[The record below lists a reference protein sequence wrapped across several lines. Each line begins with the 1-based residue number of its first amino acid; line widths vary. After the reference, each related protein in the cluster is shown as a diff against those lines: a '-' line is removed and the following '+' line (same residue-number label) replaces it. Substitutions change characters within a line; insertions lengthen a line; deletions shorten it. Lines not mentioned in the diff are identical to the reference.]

1 MLAPRATLGSL
12 IPVRGARRHLAI
24 TGLAIAALGAALT
37 SSASPLDRGYQTTGT
52 VPPIKPTNR
61 PTIEA
66 AFPRD
71 SYRPGDVARLVIFSK
86 RADGVRMQIFRA
98 GTESGRIGPRDE
110 MRGSAVTPERL
121 LGDLRRNQTIRV
133 TIPDEPTGLYFV
145 TLAAGHRVGYA
156 PFVLRPREL
165 GESRI
170 AVVLPTLTW
179 QAYNFRD
186 DDADGESDTW
196 YGDPGRK
203 VTARLGRPYQNRG
216 VPPHYKY
223 YDQPFLQWL
232 HQEERAVDYLGQTDV
247 ARSTGRRLAKAYD
260 LIIFPGHHEYVTK
273 REYDA
278 VEGFR
283 NRGGNLIFLS
293 ANNFFWKVV
302 TRGNVM
308 YRVRLWR
315 EIGRPEAALVG
326 VQYIGNDMGEH
337 RAPWIVRDVSSAPW
351 LFADTNL
358 RVGARLS
365 SAGIEI
371 DKTHPSSPR
380 GTKVLAE
387 LPNLLGRGMTGQMT
401 YYEKGGAKVF
411 AAGAFT
417 LAGSVRQPVVNRLLD
432 NLWRR
437 LSQP

>member
-1 MLAPRATLGSL
+1 M
-12 IPVRGARRHLAI
+12 
-24 TGLAIAALGAALT
+24 
-37 SSASPLDRGYQTTGT
+37 
-52 VPPIKPTNR
+52 
-61 PTIEA
+61 
-66 AFPRD
+66 
-71 SYRPGDVARLVIFSK
+71 
-86 RADGVRMQIFRA
+86 
-98 GTESGRIGPRDE
+98 
-110 MRGSAVTPERL
+110 
-121 LGDLRRNQTIRV
+121 
-133 TIPDEPTGLYFV
+133 
-145 TLAAGHRVGYA
+145 
-156 PFVLRPREL
+156 
-165 GESRI
+165 
-170 AVVLPTLTW
+170 VLPTFTW

-196 YGDPGRK
+196 YDDPGRK

-232 HQEERAVDYLGQTDV
+232 YQENRLVDYLGQTDD
-247 ARSTGRRLAKAYD
+247 ARSTGRRLAGAYD
-260 LIIFPGHHEYVTK
+260 LIMFPGHHEYVTK

-283 NRGGNLIFLS
+283 NRGGNLMFLS

-315 EIGRPEAALVG
+315 DIGRPEAALVG

-337 RAPWIVRDVSSAPW
+337 RAPWIVRDVSAAPW
-351 LFADTNL
+351 LFEGTNL
-358 RVGARLS
+358 RAGARLS

-417 LAGSVRQPVVNRLLD
+417 LAGSVRQPVVTRLLD
-432 NLWRR
+432 NLWQR